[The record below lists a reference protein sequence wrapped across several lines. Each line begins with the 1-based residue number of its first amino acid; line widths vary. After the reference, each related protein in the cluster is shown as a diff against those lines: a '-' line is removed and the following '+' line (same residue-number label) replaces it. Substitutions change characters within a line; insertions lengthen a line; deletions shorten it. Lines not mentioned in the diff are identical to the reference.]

1 MSIRTSLPF
10 LCAFAAVV
18 VSSVVV
24 GCSSSSTPAT
34 PASDSGITPTDGGVG
49 TDGSMGG
56 GIAGPKEISI
66 TIVETASPMNTPLA
80 NVFVRAESP
89 AGFLEAKTDAMG
101 VAKFKVDPAK
111 GPFDVT
117 AAIAGYYAVSILGV
131 TDSVPGNVILAQ
143 IGAMPSFKE
152 FAVTGAITGAT
163 ATNTLQID
171 AFDWQTVVTKAGAM
185 TYATKFETINGITVP
200 IPVAA
205 IEVQPPVAPETVGTA
220 VKGVLANSGMGAKA
234 RSTSTAMVID
244 IDMGAGVAAT
254 NSMVTINWPTAG
266 ILTGTLLK
274 GIGSPVADMHI
285 GSGIVEQITSA
296 EPGAAMF
303 VGIAKTSAPVN
314 GVTTMT
320 LQTFPGAMKPD
331 IAGTEVSTVAPMK
344 TATPTDLAALVYS
357 HDLGMNASVTVGQI
371 DTLAITGTSLDDAKF
386 EIKSTGYDVGQVF
399 VSNKAGMT
407 TTAVW
412 IIYVV
417 GGKVAPR
424 GLPHLPGGVKI
435 GDLGGDLTSAEMSLQ
450 VTKYIPGANAA
461 WDNNRTDQAHL
472 VGNAAGTGLDP
483 TFTRQ

>member
-18 VSSVVV
+18 VSSVAV

-34 PASDSGITPTDGGVG
+34 PAGDGGVTG
-49 TDGSMGG
+49 SDGGGPDGSMGG

-171 AFDWQTVVTKAGAM
+171 AFDWQTVVTKAGAT
-185 TYATKFETINGITVP
+185 TYTTKFETINGVTVP

-220 VKGVLANSGMGAKA
+220 VRGVLANSGTGAKA
-234 RSTSTAMVID
+234 RATGAMMID
-244 IDMGAGVAAT
+244 IDMSAGVAAT
-254 NSMVTINWPTAG
+254 NSTVTINWPTAG
-266 ILTGTLLK
+266 ILTASLLK

-296 EPGAAMF
+296 EAGAAMF
-303 VGIAKTSAPVN
+303 VGIAKTSPPAN

-320 LQTFPGAMKPD
+320 LQTFAGAMKPD
-331 IAGTEVSTVAPMK
+331 IAGTEVSTIAPMK

-371 DTLAITGTSLDDAKF
+371 DTLAVTGTSLDDAKF
-386 EIKSTGYDVGQVF
+386 EMKSTGYDVGQVF

-472 VGNAAGTGLDP
+472 VGNAAGMGLDP